1 MKYLPFNSS
10 EPQRLDTFATQYL
23 TLSRSQIQKAIK
35 AKRILVDGDPA
46 NARTLVDASMTVTYD
61 PAILS
66 KPKKTGDLPTFEI
79 LFENDNVV
87 VINKPAR
94 VLVHEAEASSEFTLV
109 DALVDRWPQIAQV
122 GDDPKRAG
130 LVHRLDKF
138 ASGVMIVAKT
148 QAAFD
153 HLKKQFQD
161 RLTTKRYTVL
171 VHGELSLASDTID
184 FPIARSKTTGRMAAK
199 PTGKGGKQAITHYD
213 TITAYPHHTLVDVR
227 IETGRTHQIRVHFF
241 AIDHP
246 VVGDTLYRQ
255 RGVKPMEIGRLFL
268 HARELTITLPDGEEK
283 IFVTELPGE
292 LEQVLE
298 EIPKL

>member
-1 MKYLPFNSS
+1 MKPLLFDQS
-10 EPQRLDTFATQYL
+10 EPQRLDKFATQAL
-23 TLSRSQIQKAIK
+23 ELSRSQIQKAIK
-35 AKRILVDGDPA
+35 AGHILVNDEPA

-66 KPKKTGDLPTFEI
+66 KPEKTGDLPTFDV
-79 LFENDNVV
+79 LFENDDAV
-87 VINKPAR
+87 VINKPAG
-94 VLVHEAEASSEFTLV
+94 VLVHEAEQSTEFTLV
-109 DALVDRWPQIAQV
+109 DALIDRWPQIAEV

-138 ASGVMIVAKT
+138 ASGVMIIAKT

-153 HLKKQFQD
+153 HLKTQFQD

-171 VHGELSLASDTID
+171 VHGQLSLPSDTID

-199 PTGKGGKQAITHYD
+199 PNGKEGKRAVTHYD
-213 TITAYPHHTLVDVR
+213 TIKAYPHHTLVDVN

-241 AIDHP
+241 AMDHP

-268 HARELTITLPDGEEK
+268 HARELTIALPDGQEQTFTAPLPEK
-283 IFVTELPGE
+283 
-292 LEQVLE
+292 LETVLE
-298 EIPKL
+298 TIPTI